1 MVLFRSSSCLVI
13 THHQIPRWQLQ
24 GWWHQPSAASC
35 QMWENNRETDTSTQQ
50 RDFMF
55 LKLSAIWQVGG
66 SLGLWLGLGI
76 LQVISVFFWWSAQK
90 RCKCE
95 VLQLIS
101 KPIWL
106 GLGVFS
112 GATGSDQRRPACRK
126 KLCSLWKTQ
135 MRIEATIKL
144 RECSHLN
151 TMQFNALSW
160 NTFHI
165 GMQCHK
171 IMLLD
176 HLGILQTTEI
186 HWKTPK
192 LAPVHCNTNY
202 SIEHNANCG
211 C

>member
-55 LKLSAIWQVGG
+55 FKLSAIWQVGG

-95 VLQLIS
+95 VLQLIW

-106 GLGVFS
+106 GPGVFS
-112 GATGSDQRRPACRK
+112 GATGSDQRRPA
-126 KLCSLWKTQ
+126 LCSLWKTQ
-135 MRIEATIKL
+135 MRQPWN
-144 RECSHLN
+144 RENVLFDTEFIYSPLN
-151 TMQFNALSW
+151 TMQFNAL
-160 NTFHI
+160 
-165 GMQCHK
+165 
-171 IMLLD
+171 
-176 HLGILQTTEI
+176 
-186 HWKTPK
+186 
-192 LAPVHCNTNY
+192 
-202 SIEHNANCG
+202 
-211 C
+211 